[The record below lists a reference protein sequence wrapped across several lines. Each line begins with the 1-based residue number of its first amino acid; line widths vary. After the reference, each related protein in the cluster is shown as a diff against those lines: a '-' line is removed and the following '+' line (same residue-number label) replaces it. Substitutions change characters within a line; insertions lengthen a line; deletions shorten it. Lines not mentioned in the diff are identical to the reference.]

1 MDCHEGGF
9 SARGRDYHGEQVS
22 TVHSQVRKGQDGHNL
37 ARIMVGL
44 PVGVEGGLTIL
55 LILDGDF
62 QAWFWGWNTVRSG
75 QQPDASNMTICSG
88 KTQLGARLGFPVD
101 PDPQSHVSVTCAS
114 EMRLVRLLQDGL
126 QLTCHY
132 SQLCIAK
139 DSLC

>member
-1 MDCHEGGF
+1 M
-9 SARGRDYHGEQVS
+9 
-22 TVHSQVRKGQDGHNL
+22 
-37 ARIMVGL
+37 GL

-114 EMRLVRLLQDGL
+114 EACTSTAGWLAADVPLLPTL
-126 QLTCHY
+126 HC
-132 SQLCIAK
+132 
-139 DSLC
+139 